1 MKIYFVRHGHPDYA
15 TDTLTAL
22 GHRQAAAAAERLKD
36 SGIVQVFAS
45 SKGRALQTAEHTAE
59 VLGLSV
65 IPCDFIREIS
75 WGTVDGAPMLAN
87 GHPWNLVELLAD
99 EGKSIRNVDWEN
111 DEYFCNNKVVGCVK
125 TVTDGLDAWLNTL
138 GYAREGDYY
147 RVVGENTDRSVA
159 MFSHGGAS
167 TAALAHLFN
176 LPFPQAC
183 GMLHVDFTSVTVV
196 TLSDRQGA
204 LVYPKLVSSDA
215 NHTVGLQIENV
226 YGQ

>member
-1 MKIYFVRHGHPDYA
+1 
-15 TDTLTAL
+15 
-22 GHRQAAAAAERLKD
+22 
-36 SGIVQVFAS
+36 
-45 SKGRALQTAEHTAE
+45 
-59 VLGLSV
+59 
-65 IPCDFIREIS
+65 
-75 WGTVDGAPMLAN
+75 ML
-87 GHPWNLVELLAD
+87 E
-99 EGKSIRNVDWEN
+99 
-111 DEYFCNNKVVGCVK
+111 
-125 TVTDGLDAWLNTL
+125 L